1 MWTEPKVD
9 WVNTDYFNFT
19 DYNRIKNNISYLR
32 ELALS
37 LYLNFPYEEMGDD
50 KTGYADFPY
59 ADEFNAIENNLEYMK
74 TNTFGFYFTDKK
86 QWYDNQLTPNYEDLN
101 RIENACLKMYTG
113 LINEISAKNK
123 LSFRLGYQKGMVKA

>member
-9 WVNTDYFNFT
+9 WVSTDYFNFT
-19 DYNRIKNNISYLR
+19 DYNRIKNNIAYLR

-86 QWYDNQLTPNYEDLN
+86 QWYDNQPTPNYEDLN
-101 RIENACLKMYTG
+101 RIENACLKMYIG
-113 LINEISAKNK
+113 LINEISSKIK
-123 LSFRLGYQKGMVKA
+123 LSFRLGYQKGMVKV